1 MFHHMILD
9 RPKKPGVIAQLC
21 CAEGEVFPEAGHSA
35 VVYRLAQR
43 LDKQL
48 RCWPT
53 PPPTMTLSGLKNMDQ
68 ANQSGGNVV
77 CPVLYDIL
85 HGSIS
90 CCNFP
95 ENIFSVNA
103 LWDQVRERLP
113 GLFYQGGCGKHTARS
128 SHGCRRDRERRLF
141 DGEMP
146 QLPGDSDRAGQQA
159 VIYDNSAAHAGS
171 HGDHNNIGT
180 VFGSALPLLSDDGAV
195 GIIGN
200 AHRKVVMLL
209 QNGFHRGA
217 KPVGDM
223 PCAPGNGSCKGVHLT
238 GGGHTDACKG
248 RGRNAV
254 FLQKG
259 IGIFYHSINDR
270 GLVMVKAHG
279 EKNR

>member
-48 RCWPT
+48 LLLADAAADNDPLRV
-53 PPPTMTLSGLKNMDQ
+53 KYMDQ

-103 LWDQVRERLP
+103 LGIKFGKGFPDF
-113 GLFYQGGCGKHTARS
+113 FYQGGCGSILLVAATVAA
-128 SHGCRRDRERRLF
+128 GTGNAVFF

-159 VIYDNSAAHAGS
+159 VIYDNAAAHAGS
-171 HGDHNNIGT
+171 HGDHDDIGT
-180 VFGSALPLLSDDGAV
+180 VFGSALPLFADDGAV

-223 PCAPGNGSCKGVHLT
+223 PCAPGNGSCT
-238 GGGHTDACKG
+238 
-248 RGRNAV
+248 
-254 FLQKG
+254 
-259 IGIFYHSINDR
+259 
-270 GLVMVKAHG
+270 LVRCQPK
-279 EKNR
+279 R

>member
-48 RCWPT
+48 LLLADAAADNDPLRVKKYGSGQSVRRQCR
-53 PPPTMTLSGLKNMDQ
+53 LSSSLRYPSWQ
-68 ANQSGGNVV
+68 YFLLQ
-77 CPVLYDIL
+77 
-85 HGSIS
+85 
-90 CCNFP
+90 FP
-95 ENIFSVNA
+95 GKYIFRQCS
-103 LWDQVRERLP
+103 WDQVRERLP
-113 GLFYQGGCGKHTARS
+113 GLFYQGGCGSILLVAATVAAGTGNAVFLMVKCPS
-128 SHGCRRDRERRLF
+128 S
-141 DGEMP
+141 
-146 QLPGDSDRAGQQA
+146 PGDSDRAGQQA

-254 FLQKG
+254 FLQKRHRY
-259 IGIFYHSINDR
+259 FYHSINDR